1 MKVFM
6 GFFSVSFFFSE
17 VSESGISFTSAP
29 VSLAKADEQ
38 RSLVVR
44 GFLNN
49 SGHC

>member
-1 MKVFM
+1 MV
-6 GFFSVSFFFSE
+6 FFFSLFFFPE

-44 GFLNN
+44 SFLNN

>member
-1 MKVFM
+1 MDIFV
-6 GFFSVSFFFSE
+6 GFFTFFSG
-17 VSESGISFTSAP
+17 VTESGVPFTSAP

-44 GFLNN
+44 SFLDN